1 MRSINVNVG
10 DESAFGLKTFSF
22 FSMLTVLWCNKH
34 GDMAKYTET
43 KGEKRCSSQ
52 LSKWEMMVPLGQGC
66 QNLGF
71 LSSQAGF
78 WPPEDQV

>member
-1 MRSINVNVG
+1 MLVINQLLDSV
-10 DESAFGLKTFSF
+10 LMIITFSF
-22 FSMLTVLWCNKH
+22 FSMLTVLWYNKH
-34 GDMAKYTET
+34 GDMAQYTET
-43 KGEKRCSSQ
+43 KVDKQCSSQ

-71 LSSQAGF
+71 LPSQAGL